1 MASYKC
7 YRWSTANVL
16 WRNANWTWADC
27 SLVQEIISLPQTTG
41 VDASQLMPKWL
52 GEEETFNPLDIEK
65 KKRFIRLLCKVQGTS
80 YDESK
85 EVRDD
90 VKVTIDDVKL
100 VVRMVA
106 GVELITTEI

>member
-1 MASYKC
+1 MATYKC
-7 YRWSTANVL
+7 YRWSAANVK
-16 WRNANWTWADC
+16 WSAANWTWRDC
-27 SLVQEIISLPQTTG
+27 QIVSEIISLPSTTG

-52 GEEETFNPLDIEK
+52 QEEETLNPLDVEK
-65 KKRFIRLLCKVQGTS
+65 RKRFIRLLCKVQGTN

-85 EVRDD
+85 EVRGD

-100 VVRMVA
+100 VVRAVA